1 MIRSDVPL
9 KRLAS
14 IKARVGWKGLTSD
27 EFEVTSFAY
36 LVTGRDFRGKYI
48 DWSSCYQVARERYED
63 DPFIQLRD
71 GDLLVTKD
79 GTIGKVA
86 LVDQLDKPA
95 CLNSGVFVVRPHGE
109 LETSYLYWILQSE
122 IFSGFIA
129 EVSRGSTIQHLYQ
142 EEFREL
148 RVPLRRAAEQR
159 AIADYLDRE
168 TAQID
173 AFIAKNE
180 ELIALLT
187 ERRVAAIN
195 REFQNQPSNARIGHA
210 CESVVDCP
218 HTTPPFDEDGEF
230 EAVRTASVRDGKFR
244 PNQGIRVNRRTWLDR
259 NGSRG
264 PRIGDIL
271 FTREAPAG
279 EACMVPS
286 TQICLGQRM
295 VLLRIDPSKAHGD
308 FVLWQ
313 LYSHKVAT
321 HFERAANG
329 STVTNIR
336 LPLLRA
342 TPIWL
347 PSLDTQ
353 SNVLQRLKAV
363 GDKTDAAI
371 ATAHSAI
378 ELAKERRAAL
388 ISAAVTG
395 KIDVSREASA
405 V

>member
-1 MIRSDVPL
+1 MRLQRFKNCFTAIDKRAGDRAETLPLLSVSQYRGVVPRSA
-9 KRLAS
+9 LAGDDGRAADLS
-14 IKARVGWKGLTSD
+14 IYKVCSAGDIVLNRMSAYNGAVGLANMSGLVSPD
-27 EFEVTSFAY
+27 Y
-36 LVTGRDFRGKYI
+36 LVLRPTPDHDGRFLTRLIQSHWFVGEMTSRVRGI
-48 DWSSCYQVARERYED
+48 GSVDSGAVRTPR
-63 DPFIQLRD
+63 IGL
-71 GDLLVTKD
+71 GDL
-79 GTIGKVA
+79 GEIRVA
-86 LVDQLDKPA
+86 FP
-95 CLNSGVFVVRPHGE
+95 
-109 LETSYLYWILQSE
+109 
-122 IFSGFIA
+122 
-129 EVSRGSTIQHLYQ
+129 SRQAQ
-142 EEFREL
+142 
-148 RVPLRRAAEQR
+148 AQ
-159 AIADYLDRE
+159 IADYLDRE

>member
-1 MIRSDVPL
+1 
-9 KRLAS
+9 
-14 IKARVGWKGLTSD
+14 
-27 EFEVTSFAY
+27 
-36 LVTGRDFRGKYI
+36 
-48 DWSSCYQVARERYED
+48 
-63 DPFIQLRD
+63 
-71 GDLLVTKD
+71 
-79 GTIGKVA
+79 
-86 LVDQLDKPA
+86 
-95 CLNSGVFVVRPHGE
+95 
-109 LETSYLYWILQSE
+109 
-122 IFSGFIA
+122 
-129 EVSRGSTIQHLYQ
+129 
-142 EEFREL
+142 
-148 RVPLRRAAEQR
+148 
-159 AIADYLDRE
+159 
-168 TAQID
+168 
-173 AFIAKNE
+173 
-180 ELIALLT
+180 
-187 ERRVAAIN
+187 
-195 REFQNQPSNARIGHA
+195 
-210 CESVVDCP
+210 
-218 HTTPPFDEDGEF
+218 
-230 EAVRTASVRDGKFR
+230 
-244 PNQGIRVNRRTWLDR
+244 
-259 NGSRG
+259 
-264 PRIGDIL
+264 
-271 FTREAPAG
+271 
-279 EACMVPS
+279 
-286 TQICLGQRM
+286 M

-395 KIDVSREASA
+395 KIDVSKEAVS